1 MRLSL
6 LVAAALVLTAAAG
19 AAEAKGCL
27 KGAVVGGVAGHMAG
41 KHTTAGV
48 VGGCAV
54 GHHMAKTKDKKAASA
69 APAPAH

>member
-1 MRLSL
+1 MRLA
-6 LVAAALVLTAAAG
+6 VFAAAAMILTSAAG
-19 AAEAKGCL
+19 ATQAHGCL

-48 VGGCAV
+48 IGGCAI
-54 GHHMAKTKDKKAASA
+54 GHHMAKTKANKQAA